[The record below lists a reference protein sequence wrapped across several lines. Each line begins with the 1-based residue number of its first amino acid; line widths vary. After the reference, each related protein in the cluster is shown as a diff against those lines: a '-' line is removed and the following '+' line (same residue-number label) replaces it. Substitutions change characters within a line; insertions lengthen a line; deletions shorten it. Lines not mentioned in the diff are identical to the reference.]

1 MKYDELIQLVKNIE
15 IAEKEGR
22 NTYNE
27 AKILKNKLIE
37 LFPFQKAEYYKEKRE
52 TCEGVY
58 CATCECHVKCYKT
71 HEKTRKH
78 ATRAKE
84 FENDNIIKARWKKH
98 FDSIDENNIEPFVY
112 EYST

>member
-37 LFPFQKAEYYKEKRE
+37 LFPFKKEEY
-52 TCEGVY
+52 
-58 CATCECHVKCYKT
+58 
-71 HEKTRKH
+71 
-78 ATRAKE
+78 
-84 FENDNIIKARWKKH
+84 
-98 FDSIDENNIEPFVY
+98 
-112 EYST
+112 